1 MSRRYS
7 RWTLDEEIKLLENVK
22 INKDNHT
29 LTASNLER
37 SLSGVIS
44 RLCGIYKDRLNVYQ
58 GEIPDDLMNELYL
71 NEEQIN
77 KKYKPLAKK
86 KTFLNELEILNLKLD
101 LIINKRLNK

>member
-7 RWTLDEEIKLLENVK
+7 RWTLDEEIKLLENIK

-44 RLCGIYKDRLNVYQ
+44 RLIGIYKDRLNVYQ
-58 GEIPDDLMNELYL
+58 GENPDDLMNELYL

-77 KKYKPLAKK
+77 KKYKASPKK
-86 KTFLNELEILNLKLD
+86 KTIISELELLNIKIDMILNR
-101 LIINKRLNK
+101 NMS